1 MMDVNY
7 NLIPF
12 GYFQDLLEI
21 DKLKILINQFVN
33 DCINKHGMSYTK
45 IDKTKGEITYL
56 GQYHDNY
63 GNPDVI
69 GEILY
74 DFESYFEIKIIQEK
88 YNVKT
93 NFTNALNHIISL
105 GYPINEFLEISR
117 NILTNL
123 ELNSLIYF
131 HEYPFVKDAISELS
145 RYVAQ
150 FDSFGTNDYTYTNKS
165 FCWDNEDNEYR
176 KNSLIKLYR
185 LVVVKYKL
193 IECNKTDFFNAFS
206 NGEVKNGLKWMH
218 LTNNGETCKTSLIY
232 FINRLQK
239 ENFIIESSGKIY
251 NDKICY
257 VFRNTNGVVLEN
269 IRHSK
274 SKLEN
279 NFYQYDFIDDIINDL
294 I

>member
-1 MMDVNY
+1 MYVNQ
-7 NLIPF
+7 NIVPF
-12 GYFQDLLEI
+12 SYFQDLLEI
-21 DKLKILINQFVN
+21 DKLKILINQFIN
-33 DCINKHGMSYTK
+33 DCISEHGMSYIK
-45 IDKTKGEITYL
+45 IDKTKGEVTYL
-56 GQYHDNY
+56 GQYYDNY
-63 GNPDVI
+63 GNPGVI

-74 DFESYFEIKIIQEK
+74 DFESYFVFKIIQEK
-88 YNVKT
+88 NKAKT
-93 NFTNALNHIISL
+93 NFINTVSHIISL
-105 GYPINEFLEISR
+105 GHPINEFLEISR
-117 NILTNL
+117 TILTNL
-123 ELNSLIYF
+123 ELSSLIYF
-131 HEYPFVKDAISELS
+131 HEYPFVKDTISELS

-150 FDSFGTNDYTYTNKS
+150 YDSFGTNDYTYSNQAFS
-165 FCWDNEDNEYR
+165 WDNEDTEYR

-239 ENFIIESSGKIY
+239 ENFIIESNGKIY

-257 VFRNTNGVVLEN
+257 VFRNTNGIVLEN
-269 IRHSK
+269 IRQSK